1 MPEERVLRVRVPE
14 EVYWALVR
22 RAGSPKRL
30 SATVTELLKEALGL
44 QAAKPLSHQSTK
56 PSNQQATKPPSQSG
70 AAPEGGR
77 DGEEVGE
84 EEESPAP
91 APYRGGGG
99 EPGAGAARRG
109 RSLGD
114 LEDCAIITGVRRPE
128 ALLRRCAELGL
139 RVCELGEAGLE
150 GAIVFTEPWA
160 QFVLY
165 LAEEEPERLPRGAR
179 ALEERFAEAYAKARE
194 GGELDE
200 GDKVAAALYALWR
213 EGELFWDGSRWRRPP
228 KLETRQP
235 AEPQEPRRDKTKG

>member
-30 SATVTELLKEALGL
+30 SATVTELLREALGL
-44 QAAKPLSHQSTK
+44 QAAEPLSHQSTK
-56 PSNQQATKPPSQSG
+56 PSSQQASKPLSRSG

-77 DGEEVGE
+77 DGEEVEEGE
-84 EEESPAP
+84 GPAP
-91 APYRGGGG
+91 APYRDGGG
-99 EPGAGAARRG
+99 ELGAGAARRG

-139 RVCELGEAGLE
+139 RACELGEVGLE

-179 ALEERFAEAYAKARE
+179 ALEERFAEAYARARA
-194 GGELDE
+194 GGELGE
-200 GDKVAAALYALWR
+200 EDKVAAALYALWR

-235 AEPQEPRRDKTKG
+235 AET

>member
-1 MPEERVLRVRVPE
+1 MPGERVLRVRVPE

-44 QAAKPLSHQSTK
+44 QAAEPLSHQSTK
-56 PSNQQATKPPSQSG
+56 PSSHQATKPSSQGG

-77 DGEEVGE
+77 DGEEVE
-84 EEESPAP
+84 EEAPAP

-114 LEDCAIITGVRRPE
+114 LEDCAIVTGVRRPE

-139 RVCELGEAGLE
+139 RACELGEVGLE

-179 ALEERFAEAYAKARE
+179 ALEERFAEAYARARA
-194 GGELDE
+194 GGELGE
-200 GDKVAAALYALWR
+200 EEKVVAALYALWR
-213 EGELFWDGSRWRRPP
+213 EGELLWDGSRWRRPP
-228 KLETRQP
+228 KPETRQP
-235 AEPQEPRRDKTKG
+235 AGPQEP